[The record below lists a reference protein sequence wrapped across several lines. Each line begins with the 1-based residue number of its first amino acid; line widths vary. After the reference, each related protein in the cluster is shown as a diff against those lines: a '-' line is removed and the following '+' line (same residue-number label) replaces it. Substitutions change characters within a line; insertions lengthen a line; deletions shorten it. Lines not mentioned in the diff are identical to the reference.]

1 MISINHYKNKDVG
14 ILGAGLSGMAAAK
27 ILSNSKA
34 DIFVF
39 DDKKD
44 KPDFIR
50 KKSWKN
56 YNLWPWKTLT
66 ALVVSPGIPINAKNK
81 HLAIQYAIKNKVKII
96 NEIDLFF
103 ETKPEAKIIG
113 ITGTNG
119 KSTTVALLFH
129 ILKFNKIKCVIG
141 GNYGFPACEIKDP
154 GKHGIII
161 LELSSYQLDGAK
173 KLSLDLAT
181 ITNITKDHLDYHET
195 FKKYKLSKLKIL
207 NFLKENGT
215 FILDADNKLLN
226 EMVNKKKLKSKNIRS
241 AETGNKSSKI
251 LISIIDRCISFL
263 EQGKSLRSFDFSN
276 EDYLLIS
283 NFNLLTIKPVLY
295 LCNIDEQSINQTNK
309 YVNEVKRIVNDEG
322 AQILTIATSIE
333 SEIAELENNDD
344 RLMFLNEI
352 GLSEPGVN
360 NLITS
365 TYQLLNLQTVFT
377 AGKKEVRAWTIKK
390 NSYAPQAAGVIH
402 TDFEKGFIRAEV
414 IAFDDFISLG
424 SELACKEA
432 GKLSVEGKNYMVNDG
447 DIMHF
452 RFNV

>member
-1 MISINHYKNKDVG
+1 MIRINYYENKDVG

-34 DIFVF
+34 NIFVF
-39 DDKKD
+39 DDKID

-50 KKSWKN
+50 KKCWKN
-56 YNLWPWKTLT
+56 YNLWPWKTLN

-81 HLAIQYAIKNKVKII
+81 HIAIQYAIKNKVKII

-161 LELSSYQLDGAK
+161 LELSSYQLDSAK

-215 FILDADNKLLN
+215 FILDAGKDETYNYVNDNDYLQGAHNASNCSLAVSIAKHLN
-226 EMVNKKKLKSKNIRS
+226 ITLEKIKFAIENFKGLPHRMEPIYISDRIKIINDSKSTNGESTAAALKSFKNIFWI
-241 AETGNKSSKI
+241 AGGQPKSGGIGEAKNFLDRVI
-251 LISIIDRCISFL
+251 EVFLI
-263 EQGKSLRSFDFSN
+263 GKSTKFFCKEISRFKQDLQIHNCLTLEKATKLAFKKAT
-276 EDYLLIS
+276 IS
-283 NFNLLTIKPVLY
+283 NFKNSVILLSPSAASY
-295 LCNIDEQSINQTNK
+295 DQYRNFEDRGNK
-309 YVNEVKRIVNDEG
+309 FKEIVN
-322 AQILTIATSIE
+322 QQ
-333 SEIAELENNDD
+333 
-344 RLMFLNEI
+344 
-352 GLSEPGVN
+352 LSES
-360 NLITS
+360 LI
-365 TYQLLNLQTVFT
+365 
-377 AGKKEVRAWTIKK
+377 K
-390 NSYAPQAAGVIH
+390 
-402 TDFEKGFIRAEV
+402 
-414 IAFDDFISLG
+414 
-424 SELACKEA
+424 
-432 GKLSVEGKNYMVNDG
+432 
-447 DIMHF
+447 
-452 RFNV
+452 